1 MVETGLDL
9 TILIPDWP
17 QFISFVSGLQSS
29 LGPVVSEFRNLCNP
43 DRSFNTAAI
52 SALGELMSR
61 LAQQFGD
68 KTGAGAR
75 GQEFIS
81 NIVVSC

>member
-1 MVETGLDL
+1 METGLDL

-17 QFISFVSGLQSS
+17 QFISSVSGLQSS

-52 SALGELMSR
+52 SALGELMSS
-61 LAQQFGD
+61 LASQFGD

-75 GQEFIS
+75 GQEFIT
-81 NIVVSC
+81 NIVVSW